1 MRPLVRRPKVQR
13 VDMDK
18 GALIKRQAGFG
29 RAVIGTVLRSFASI
43 VVLLV
48 VYYAAPLDRPL
59 TPATGLVFVTA
70 LVLFGGA
77 VAFEVRG
84 ILGSSRP
91 RLRAVRALAVGVPLL
106 LVVFASAY
114 CTVAAQQ
121 SGAFT
126 ESLNRTDALY
136 FTVTVF
142 ATVGFGDISAVSELA
157 RILVTIQMVMGLIT
171 VGIIAKVVLGAVQVA
186 ETRRRA
192 QPDLSGVPGV
202 DRP

>member
-1 MRPLVRRPKVQR
+1 VPLGDGPLLHGQV
-13 VDMDK
+13 
-18 GALIKRQAGFG
+18 GFG
-29 RAVIGTVLRSFASI
+29 RAVVGTVLRSCASV

-48 VYYAAPLDRPL
+48 VYYAAPLDRAL

-70 LVLFGGA
+70 LVLFGGT

-84 ILGSSRP
+84 ILGSERP
-91 RLRAVRALAVGVPLL
+91 RLRAIRALAVGVPLL

-114 CTVAAQQ
+114 STVAAQQ

-142 ATVGFGDISAVSELA
+142 STVGFGDISAQTELA
-157 RILVTIQMVMGLIT
+157 RILVTIQMVVGLLT
-171 VGIIAKVVLGAVQVA
+171 VGVIAKVVFGAVHVA

-192 QPDLSGVPGV
+192 QPDPSGVPGA
-202 DRP
+202 DRL